1 MVTTLRGYMENPL
14 ENLKR
19 YNVKLASASPR
30 RRELLGMLGIEFEVM
45 RGIEVEESYPSTI
58 ALDYVPEYLARK
70 KAAAYALQASPDDL
84 IITADTVVILGGEV
98 LGKPKSDE
106 DARLM
111 LKLMSNRVHQVVTGV
126 AVVADGEIH
135 SLSTST
141 FVEFAPLTEE
151 EIIWYVDQYRPLD
164 KAGSYGIQEWIGAVG
179 VSRIDGSFYNVM
191 GLPVHRLYTL
201 LKSL

>member
-1 MVTTLRGYMENPL
+1 M
-14 ENLKR
+14 
-19 YNVKLASASPR
+19 
-30 RRELLGMLGIEFEVM
+30 
-45 RGIEVEESYPSTI
+45 
-58 ALDYVPEYLARK
+58 
-70 KAAAYALQASPDDL
+70 
-84 IITADTVVILGGEV
+84 VILGGEV

-135 SLSTST
+135 SLSAST

>member
-1 MVTTLRGYMENPL
+1 MENPL

-58 ALDYVPEYLARK
+58 ALYYVPEYLARK

-135 SLSTST
+135 SLSAST

>member
-70 KAAAYALQASPDDL
+70 KAADYALQASPDDL

-135 SLSTST
+135 SLSAST

>member
-1 MVTTLRGYMENPL
+1 MENPL

-30 RRELLGMLGIEFEVM
+30 RRELLEMLGIEFEVI
-45 RGIEVEESYPSTI
+45 RGIDVEETYPSTI

-70 KAAAYALQASPDDL
+70 KASAYAAQAAPDDL

-111 LKLMSNRVHQVVTGV
+111 LTQMSNRVHQVVTGV
-126 AVVADGEIH
+126 AVVADGEVH
-135 SLSTST
+135 SLSAST
-141 FVEFAPLTEE
+141 FVEFAPLTQE
-151 EIIWYVDQYRPLD
+151 EIIWYVDKYRPLD

>member
-1 MVTTLRGYMENPL
+1 
-14 ENLKR
+14 
-19 YNVKLASASPR
+19 
-30 RRELLGMLGIEFEVM
+30 MLGIEFEVM

-135 SLSTST
+135 SLSAST

>member
-1 MVTTLRGYMENPL
+1 MENPL

-70 KAAAYALQASPDDL
+70 KASAYALQAAPDDL

-135 SLSTST
+135 SLSAST

-151 EIIWYVDQYRPLD
+151 EIIWYVDKYRPLD

>member
-1 MVTTLRGYMENPL
+1 MENPL

-30 RRELLGMLGIEFEVM
+30 RRELLEMLGIEFEVI
-45 RGIEVEESYPSTI
+45 RGIDVEETYPSTI

-70 KAAAYALQASPDDL
+70 KASAYAAQAAPDDL

-111 LKLMSNRVHQVVTGV
+111 LTQMSNRVHQVVTGV

-135 SLSTST
+135 SLSAST
-141 FVEFAPLTEE
+141 FVEFAPLTQE
-151 EIIWYVDQYRPLD
+151 EIIWYVDKYRPLD

>member
-1 MVTTLRGYMENPL
+1 MENPL

-70 KAAAYALQASPDDL
+70 KAADYALQASPDDL

-135 SLSTST
+135 SLSAST

>member
-1 MVTTLRGYMENPL
+1 MENPL

-135 SLSTST
+135 SLSAST

-151 EIIWYVDQYRPLD
+151 
-164 KAGSYGIQEWIGAVG
+164 
-179 VSRIDGSFYNVM
+179 
-191 GLPVHRLYTL
+191 
-201 LKSL
+201 

>member
-1 MVTTLRGYMENPL
+1 MENPL

-70 KAAAYALQASPDDL
+70 NAAAYALQASPDDL

-135 SLSTST
+135 SLSAST

>member
-1 MVTTLRGYMENPL
+1 MENPL

-70 KAAAYALQASPDDL
+70 KASAYALQAAPDDL

-135 SLSTST
+135 SLSAST